1 MYHRQ
6 RTAPLKITSATFDSF
21 QPSAEEA
28 FVEDLLRFAR
38 RELET
43 WVRHD
48 PDDILRERIRS
59 GIARARSH
67 GFQWQ
72 SSIAKFV
79 SLMLRFAPNFDEYP
93 PIRQLLDRMDVEPES
108 RADLLFSEIAA
119 EHWEGAEARYDA
131 LAWQDFATGR
141 VL

>member
-1 MYHRQ
+1 M
-6 RTAPLKITSATFDSF
+6 KIPAAKFDAF
-21 QPSAEEA
+21 QSSAEEA
-28 FVEDLLRFAR
+28 FVNDLLRFAR
-38 RELET
+38 RELEV

-67 GFQWQ
+67 GFAWQ

-93 PIRQLLDRMDVEPES
+93 PIRQLLDRTDVEPEA
-108 RADLLFSEIAA
+108 RADLLFTEIAA
-119 EHWEGAEARYDA
+119 EHWEGAEVRDDA